1 MMKTDVTPMDDQ
13 RSEATPGLMRAAVQ
27 HGYGTALA
35 VEERP
40 LPEPGPG
47 QVLVR
52 VEAAGVSRGAWH
64 LAVGKPYAVRLALG
78 LRRPRN
84 PVPGL
89 EVTGRVAAVG
99 AEVTQWSVGDAV
111 MGMGRATFAEHAL
124 ADAKAL
130 VARPDDLDVAEA
142 AGMTDPGSTAH
153 QALHRHARI
162 GAGERVLVIGASGAV
177 GSFAVLFAVAAGA
190 EVVGVASEGKADF
203 VRGLGAKDVIDYRRE
218 AIDARGG
225 GYDVVLDIAGNR
237 SVRELR
243 RVLALKGRLV
253 IVGGEDGGPLLGG
266 LGRQVRARLLG
277 LFTGQRMT
285 GMLARPT
292 AAAIEELLAVHR
304 AGGLA
309 PVVTRRYSL
318 DEAGQALHDLEA
330 GRVTGK
336 TVVVL

>member
-1 MMKTDVTPMDDQ
+1 MTSTE
-13 RSEATPGLMRAAVQ
+13 REGGARMRAAVQ
-27 HGYGTALA
+27 HAYGVRLE

-40 LPEPGPG
+40 VPEPGPG

-64 LAVGKPYAVRLALG
+64 LAVGLPYAVRLVMG

-84 PVPGL
+84 PVPGIEL
-89 EVTGRVAAVG
+89 TGRVVAVG
-99 AEVTQWSVGDAV
+99 TEVTRWSIGDAV
-111 MGMGRATFAEHAL
+111 MGMGRSTFAEHAVV
-124 ADAKAL
+124 DAKAL
-130 VARPDDLDVAEA
+130 VARPDDLDVVEA
-142 AGMTDPGSTAH
+142 AGMPDPGTTAH
-153 QALHRHARI
+153 QALHRHARV
-162 GAGERVLVIGASGAV
+162 ASGERVLVIGASGAV
-177 GSFAVLFAVAAGA
+177 GAFAVLFAAAAGA
-190 EVVGVASEGKADF
+190 EVVGVASEGKAEF

-243 RVLALKGRLV
+243 RVLARKGRLV
-253 IVGGEDGGPLLGG
+253 IVGGEGGGALLGG
-266 LGRQVRARLLG
+266 QGRQVRARLLG
-277 LFTGQRMT
+277 LLTGQRMT

-292 AAAIEELLAVHR
+292 AAALEELLAVHR

-318 DEAGQALHDLEA
+318 DEAGQALADLGA

-336 TVVVL
+336 SVVVP